1 MRATGHVARG
11 LLSRDGSLRLP
22 CGSTSLQFR
31 RVVGSTPIRYYG
43 ILRLLRLF
51 VFALSPGMILR
62 CPPRVFPLPHA
73 RGIALSFS
81 VLLLRGVPEA
91 HLEGRGIP
99 ITVEEVIEI
108 FMVSSASRNF
118 DATDIHWSCV
128 IICLRSFFLARFLYL
143 RANQRR
149 RERERE
155 TSDAAIRQEVIF
167 LYCTRYDKIFR

>member
-43 ILRLLRLF
+43 ILWLLRLF
-51 VFALSPGMILR
+51 VFALPGDD
-62 CPPRVFPLPHA
+62 PPMSTSRLPSSSRSWHH
-73 RGIALSFS
+73 ALSFS

-155 TSDAAIRQEVIF
+155 RATSDTAREKPQRF
-167 LYCTRYDKIFR
+167 DRK

>member
-11 LLSRDGSLRLP
+11 LLSRDGSCVYLADPPPSNSVASLVPLRYDITVSFGRCACSFL
-22 CGSTSLQFR
+22 
-31 RVVGSTPIRYYG
+31 
-43 ILRLLRLF
+43 
-51 VFALSPGMILR
+51 LSPGMILR

-73 RGIALSFS
+73 HRIALSFS

-128 IICLRSFFLARFLYL
+128 IICLRSFFSCPLPLSSGESAKE
-143 RANQRR
+143 

-155 TSDAAIRQEVIF
+155 AAAIRQEVIF
-167 LYCTRYDKIFR
+167 LYCTRYDKTFR

>member
-11 LLSRDGSLRLP
+11 LLSRDGSCVFLADPPPSNSVASLVPLRYDITVSFGCCACSFL
-22 CGSTSLQFR
+22 
-31 RVVGSTPIRYYG
+31 
-43 ILRLLRLF
+43 
-51 VFALSPGMILR
+51 LSPGMILR
-62 CPPRVFPLPHA
+62 CPPCVFPLPHA
-73 RGIALSFS
+73 HDIALSFS

-149 RERERE
+149 RERE

>member
-11 LLSRDGSLRLP
+11 LLSRDGSCVFLADPPPSNSVASLVPLRYDITVSFGCCACSFL
-22 CGSTSLQFR
+22 
-31 RVVGSTPIRYYG
+31 
-43 ILRLLRLF
+43 
-51 VFALSPGMILR
+51 LSPGMILR
-62 CPPRVFPLPHA
+62 CPPRVYPLPHA
-73 RGIALSFS
+73 HGIALSFS

-149 RERERE
+149 RERERRVTQRE
-155 TSDAAIRQEVIF
+155 RSRSDSTGSNFPLLYEV
-167 LYCTRYDKIFR
+167 R